1 MKDKNFNRNP
11 EGINQHELRS
21 DNEIQKIIN
30 KYPNWTKT
38 DFTGR
43 GKLNSNKKNAL
54 LTRTEADKANL
65 IFGQVGKRK
74 KALKEIY
81 KLSSKENIINF
92 ENKEITEDTFRDRAR
107 RKSYRDK
114 QSPLE
119 KKKNEKL
126 KYKNLTDKQLERK
139 RERNR
144 NYIKNLSGVQLEKRK
159 MNESKRQKERWANM
173 TEAEQE
179 IKRER
184 DRKYQDRKAK
194 TKRKERFKIEKN

>member
-173 TEAEQE
+173 TEAEKE

>member
-54 LTRTEADKANL
+54 LTRTEADRANL

-74 KALKEIY
+74 KPLKEIY

-144 NYIKNLSGVQLEKRK
+144 NYIENLSGVQLEKRT

-173 TEAEQE
+173 TEAEKE

-184 DRKYQDRKAK
+184 DRKYQNRKAK

>member
-54 LTRTEADKANL
+54 LTRTEADRANL

-74 KALKEIY
+74 KSLKEIY

-173 TEAEQE
+173 TEAEKE